1 MNLYNYVLFEKC
13 VAHIFEMAEYSV
25 RQNVMLNSKSA
36 EIDIIAEKGVNK
48 YCIEVKYALVNDHVG
63 DKISQIALDNE
74 MIPILVVAQYVNDG
88 KREYFH
94 NEHPELI
101 VVDIT
106 NLLFAVQSND
116 ELKNELIACLNYS
129 IESIEPVKGF
139 IEINSLQHNFYTK
152 ELIREIELCQPGKV
166 MAENYETICRKFLQN
181 LFSEDLTLW
190 KEQEKSNKELYRFDL
205 LCRIKDGTQ
214 KTFWSIIEK
223 YFNSKYVVFE
233 FKNYCEPVTQKEI
246 YTTEKYLYAKALRSV
261 GIIISQNG
269 YSENAIWAAKGCLR
283 ENGKLLVLLTTDDLI
298 EMGTIKEN
306 QDDPA
311 EYLLEKLDNILMELE
326 K

>member
-25 RQNVMLNSKSA
+25 RQNVTLNNKSA

-48 YCIEVKYALVNDHVG
+48 YCIEVKYALVNAHVA
-63 DKISQIALDNE
+63 DKILQIALDNE

-94 NEHPELI
+94 NKHPELI

-152 ELIREIELCQPGKV
+152 GLIREIELCQPGKV
-166 MAENYETICRKFLQN
+166 MAENYETICRMFLQN

-205 LCRIKDGTQ
+205 LCRIKDGTP

-246 YTTEKYLYAKALRSV
+246 YTTEKYLYAKELRSV

-306 QDDPA
+306 QEDPA